1 MTRLIF
7 LGHPHGMRPR
17 WPFFLGHPHGMPL
30 RVLLLVLALAA
41 FSCNLADP
49 ATPGLLVP
57 KTVDQDAALP
67 SLAING
73 ALLHV
78 ETYGKSNDPLLVLI
92 HGGPGGDYRSLLPAK
107 AMAQEGFF
115 VIFYDQRG
123 TGLSQRV
130 SRSQFEGAD
139 AIQLMIEDLDQLIRH
154 FKKSPNQKVFLMGH
168 SWGAML
174 ATAYINQNP
183 QAISGAVLAEPGGFT
198 WAQTSEYLSRS
209 NKIKLFSEALN
220 DAVYPEQIFS
230 GRDEHEILDYK
241 ASFFASFENAP
252 GNTIGNAGPYPFWR
266 NGAVAFNALIDN
278 AEQIGFDFTTQL
290 KAYKTK
296 VLFLYSELNR
306 AYQLPWAQKV
316 SGVYPNVQLEEIKGC
331 GHEMLHFA
339 WLEIREKSLT
349 YLKELK

>member
-1 MTRLIF
+1 MTRSLF
-7 LGHPHGMRPR
+7 FGHPQ
-17 WPFFLGHPHGMPL
+17 GMPL
-30 RVLLLVLALAA
+30 LLLFVIALVA
-41 FSCNLADP
+41 FSCDLEDP
-49 ATPGLLVP
+49 STPGLLVP
-57 KTVDQDAALP
+57 RTVDQDPTLP

-73 ALLHV
+73 TLLHV
-78 ETYGKSNDPLLVLI
+78 ETYGKPSDPLLVLI
-92 HGGPGGDYRSLLPAK
+92 HGGPGGDYRSLIPAK
-107 AMAQEGFF
+107 AMAPEGFF

-139 AIQLMIEDLDQLIRH
+139 AIQLMIDDLDQLIGH
-154 FKKSPNQKVFLMGH
+154 FKKSPSQKVFLMGH

-174 ATAYINQNP
+174 ATAYLNQNP

-198 WAQTSEYLSRS
+198 WTQTTEYLSRS

-230 GRDEHEILDYK
+230 GRAEHEILDYK

-266 NGAVAFNALIDN
+266 NGAVVFNALIDN
-278 AEQIGFDFTTQL
+278 AERRGLDFTTHL
-290 KAYKTK
+290 KEFKPK

-306 AYQLPWAQKV
+306 AYQLPWAQQV
-316 SGVYPNVQLEEIKGC
+316 SSPYAQAQLEEIKGC
-331 GHEMLHFA
+331 GHEMFHFA
-339 WLEIREKSLT
+339 WPGIMEKSLS
-349 YLKELK
+349 YLNALK